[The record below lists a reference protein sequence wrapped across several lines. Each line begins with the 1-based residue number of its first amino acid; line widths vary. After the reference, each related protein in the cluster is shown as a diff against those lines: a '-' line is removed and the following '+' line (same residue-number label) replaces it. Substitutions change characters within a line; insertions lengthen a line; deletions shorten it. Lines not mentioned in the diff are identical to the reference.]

1 MKNKIIKEKQKIDR
15 KRNNKIRKW
24 WKKNNYKVIR
34 VILFPI
40 WIYAILEEKYK
51 KSQHAKI
58 KKCQDIKPI
67 FKKYLDKVMPFM
79 VAHYCENA
87 KQILISSA
95 CDMGDINFSNFCSS
109 TIQKKYSRIENFF
122 AIHYKGLKEYIL
134 SEYQIEGYKKMILDN
149 YRTWNEAKE
158 KFDWGDTPFNVDYC
172 KGVVFYINEEE

>member
-1 MKNKIIKEKQKIDR
+1 MINKIIKEKEKIDR

-24 WKKNNYKVIR
+24 WKKNDYKVIR

-79 VAHYCENA
+79 VAHYCKDA
-87 KQILISSA
+87 KQILISGD
-95 CDMGDINFSNFCSS
+95 CYMGDIEFNDFYSS
-109 TIQKKYSRIENFF
+109 TIRKKYSRIGNFF
-122 AIHYKGLKEYIL
+122 TIYYDELKKYIL
-134 SEYQIEGYKKMILDN
+134 SEYQIEGYEKMILDS

-158 KFDWGDTPFNVDYC
+158 KFDWADIPYNVDYC
-172 KGVVFYINEEE
+172 KGVVFYINKEE